1 MRRITL
7 LFFLL
12 LLSLTKLTADT
23 VSPEGAWCWFA
34 DPRALHY
41 ETPDGRINRTFIGY
55 IDIHGNIRAMQYDF
69 NQRRQTEVLIRSYFQ
84 PDDHNNPTFLALP
97 DGRIMIFYSRHTD
110 EACFYYRVSQ
120 MPGDIT
126 TLGREHRLDTPNNT
140 TYPSPFILADDPTHI
155 YLCWRGINWHPTI
168 ARLSLPGADDKVNVE
183 WGPYQLVQSTGA
195 RPYAKYASDGKGKI
209 YFAYTTGHPDNES
222 PNYLYFNYIDIH
234 TLTLQ
239 DVCGRELQHIANGPL
254 QVSKLSNYV
263 ENYPATVVDATTYR
277 DWVWQVMPGH
287 EGRPQIAMTRISA
300 DKKSHNYYLARWDGH
315 AWTKHH
321 ITHAGGHFH
330 QSPDIEHCY
339 SAGMSLD
346 DADPSVVYC
355 SVPVEGRH
363 GLRYEIVRYQTDT
376 RGEIVDSRAITSN
389 SEANNVR
396 PYIIPG
402 SRESALRLAW
412 MRGDYYDWIVSRER
426 PKGYC
431 TSICSDFSGFD
442 FPQQNNETGIDTCYE
457 TEVKIDTTR
466 YEGVL
471 ARWGQ
476 LSYVLDGHTLLP
488 QVRYKNKVYA
498 STNRLATA
506 DSWAGNIRSTQGQWF
521 SPVKQTTLHLKME
534 LQGNTL
540 RIYRNGWLDQY
551 IKLPIRHISDL
562 KLSKESLVGTAAQ
575 NLDAPF
581 SITQPDYTLSPY
593 TGLTRRHWQEAAR
606 HLLRG
611 AFSYIHSV
619 DDCMYFPKQLDK
631 TYPRNEDAVAVAK
644 LEGLCRTLFVAAPLL
659 REDPGLEI
667 SGICVADY
675 FRHQIAGMTRPGST
689 SYVMPRPTGPSQTM
703 LELGALAMS
712 LKVAQNVLW
721 DPLPQAERDAL
732 ATLLRNYGE
741 GPTIE
746 SNWRFFNVFL
756 MSFLKDQGYEV
767 NEEYLRLNLT
777 RLLERYRGEGWY
789 NDSPAYDYYSMWA
802 FQTYGPL
809 WIHYYG
815 NQFPEIA
822 AQFDR
827 NQADLID
834 NYPYMF
840 ARDGRMNMWGRSL
853 PYRFASVSPLP
864 LLEWNNTD
872 AGRVNYGW
880 MRRIASATLMQ
891 FMSHPD
897 FLHEGI
903 PTMGFYGLFAP
914 CVQVYSCRGS
924 VYWMG
929 KAFFSLLLPESSK
942 FWSATENEGPW
953 EDELKPGHA
962 YNKFQPATNLLITD
976 YPNSG
981 GAEIRS
987 WCHETVA
994 GDWQKFRSTENY
1006 NKLAYHTEFPWMADG
1021 KQGEISM
1028 NYGIK
1033 NQKDEWEV
1041 LRLYTFRSF
1050 ENGQYRRDAVL
1061 ETDTTVRV
1069 QLTDI
1074 PLADGVLRVD
1084 KVSSRRPLNLRLGS
1098 YSLPQLSSP
1107 LKVDRQKVKINFAGM
1122 DFGRMVTSIEVQT
1135 LGNGHYQLTSIPLYG
1150 WTETQILQPRGLHP
1164 MADECGLLMHEAK
1177 IDDSQIFITLHL
1189 WKKGNRNFTTDE
1201 LSVVKQVEVAADKK
1215 QAVITLADNTR
1226 HTVNFE

>member
-1 MRRITL
+1 MLRITL
-7 LFFLL
+7 LFLFF
-12 LLSLTKLTADT
+12 SLGFIKLTADT
-23 VSPEGAWCWFA
+23 VTPQGAWCWFA

-41 ETPDGRINRTFIGY
+41 ETPDGRINRTFVGY

-69 NQRRQTEVLIRSYFQ
+69 NQRQQTEVLIRSYFQ
-84 PDDHNNPTFLALP
+84 PDDHNNPTFLTLP

-110 EACFYYRVSQ
+110 ESCFYYRISQ

-126 TLGREHRLDTPNNT
+126 TLGCEHRLDTPNNT

-168 ARLSLPGADDKVNVE
+168 ARLSLPNADDKVNIE
-183 WGPYQLVQSTGA
+183 WGPYQLVQSTGS

-209 YFAYTTGHPDNES
+209 YFTYTTGHPDNES
-222 PNYLYFNYIDIH
+222 PNFLYFNYIDIH

-239 DVCGRELQHIANGPL
+239 DVCGRELQHIAKGPL

-263 ENYPATVVDATTYR
+263 ENYPTTIVDATAYR
-277 DWVWQVMPGH
+277 NWVWQVVPGYK
-287 EGRPQIAMTRISA
+287 GYPQIAMTRIST
-300 DKKSHNYYLARWDGH
+300 DKKSHNYYLARWNGH

-346 DADPSVVYC
+346 ETDPSAVYC
-355 SVPVEGRH
+355 SVPIEGKYGR
-363 GLRYEIVRYQTDT
+363 RYEIIRYQMDAY
-376 RGEIVDSRAITSN
+376 GEIVSNYAITSN
-389 SEANNVR
+389 SETNNVR

-402 SRESALRLAW
+402 TKESAMKLAW
-412 MRGDYYDWIVSRER
+412 MQGDYYDWIVSRER

-442 FPQQNNETGIDTCYE
+442 FTPNNESIIDARYE
-457 TEVKIDTTR
+457 AEVKIDTTC

-471 ARWGQ
+471 ARWGK
-476 LSYVLDGHTLLP
+476 LSYVLDGRTLLP
-488 QVRYKNKVYA
+488 QIQYKNKVYT

-506 DSWAGNIRSTQGQWF
+506 DSWAENVRSTQGHWYP
-521 SPVKQTTLHLKME
+521 PVKQTNLHLKME

-540 RIYRNGWLDQY
+540 RIYRNGWLDQC
-551 IKLPIRHISDL
+551 IKLPIHDISDL
-562 KLSKESLVGTAAQ
+562 KLPDESLVSTTTQ
-575 NLDAPF
+575 NLDTPF
-581 SITQPDYTLSPY
+581 SITDPDYALSPY
-593 TGLTRRHWQEAAR
+593 TGLTRRHWQAAAR

-611 AFSYIHSV
+611 AFSYIHSM

-631 TYPRNEDAVAVAK
+631 TYPHNEDAVAVAK

-659 REDPGLEI
+659 REDPELEI
-667 SGICVADY
+667 NGIRVADY
-675 FRHQIAGMTRPGST
+675 FRHQILGMTRPSST
-689 SYVMPRPTGPSQTM
+689 SYVTPCPTGPSQTM
-703 LELGALAMS
+703 LELGALAIS
-712 LKVAQNVLW
+712 LKIAQSTLW
-721 DPLPQAERDAL
+721 DPLPQNERDAL

-756 MSFLKDQGYEV
+756 MSFLKDQGYRV
-767 NEEYLRLNLT
+767 NEDYLRFNLT

-809 WIHYYG
+809 WVYYYG
-815 NQFPEIA
+815 NQFPKIA
-822 AQFDR
+822 SQFGHY
-827 NQADLID
+827 QADLID

-853 PYRFASVSPLP
+853 PYRFASVSPFP
-864 LLEWNNTD
+864 LLEWNTTD
-872 AGRVNYGW
+872 AARVNYGW
-880 MRRIASATLMQ
+880 IRRIASATLMQ

-903 PTMGFYGLFAP
+903 PTMGFYGPFAP
-914 CVQVYSCRGS
+914 CVQIYSCRGS

-929 KAFFSLLLPESSK
+929 KAFFSLLLPEDSQY
-942 FWSATENEGPW
+942 WSTTENEGPW
-953 EDELKPGHA
+953 DNELKPGRA
-962 YNKFQPATNLLITD
+962 YNKFQPATNLLITN

-981 GAEIRS
+981 GTEMRS
-987 WCHETVA
+987 WCHETAA

-1006 NKLAYHTEFPWMADG
+1006 NKLAYHTDFPWMADG

-1033 NQKDEWEV
+1033 NKNGDWEV

-1061 ETDTTVRV
+1061 ETDTTVCV

-1084 KVSSRRPLNLRLGS
+1084 KVSSHNPLNLRLGS
-1098 YSLPQLSSP
+1098 YSLPQFSSQ
-1107 LKVDRQKVKINFAGM
+1107 LERGQQKIRTNFVEM
-1122 DFGRMVTSIEVQT
+1122 NNNRITTSIETST
-1135 LGNGHYQLTSIPLYG
+1135 LDNNHYQLASVPLYG
-1150 WTETQILQPRGLHP
+1150 WDTTKVLQPRGLHP
-1164 MADECGLLMHEAK
+1164 MTNECGLIIHEAK
-1177 IDDSQIFITLHL
+1177 AVNNRIFITLHL
-1189 WKKGNRNFTTDE
+1189 WKKSGRTFTTSE
-1201 LSVVKQVEVAADKK
+1201 LSVVKQIEVTADQKK
-1215 QAVITLADNTR
+1215 AIITLADNTR
-1226 HTVNFE
+1226 HIINFE